1 MNTVIIII
9 IIINNPTILLLT
21 VESQFALDATPHR
34 LSGCCCDL

>member
-9 IIINNPTILLLT
+9 IIINPTILLLT
-21 VESQFALDATPHR
+21 VESQVAPDATPHR